1 MNDVFF
7 KCDATGCQVQYRNAD
22 QRFKFYDIDN
32 NQSSYCLAH
41 ATNFGIPLGEES
53 TFKDYPQIVIDV
65 EDGERLFRLT
75 DIQIISSL
83 TPQPYEPAKESDD
96 LPQETI
102 TSLEESENSGLDV
115 PDLMPGGL
123 NVLVLC
129 ESGQVTSVMLA
140 HRLSDLYPGNT
151 YHTASIHSN
160 FAAENYDLLVT
171 LPYLLDRYSAKI
183 QGDKKIIAVSNRIF
197 LSQDKSH
204 LFAIMDRTINLLGHK
219 NDLDKEDLAYLESSL
234 EIFDLFDM
242 KRRREPDPLS
252 EKFLLLPHGTDPDAE
267 VKKRQERLEKEWKPK
282 SNIRP
287 KKT

>member
-129 ESGQVTSVMLA
+129 ESGLVSSVMLA
-140 HRLSDLYPGNT
+140 RRLLDLYPDNT
-151 YHTASIHSN
+151 YNTSSIHSAFN
-160 FAAENYDLLVT
+160 SEDYDLLIT
-171 LPYLLDRYSAKI
+171 MPYLLNAYSQKI
-183 QGDKKIIAVSNRIF
+183 QGSTKIVSIGNRIF
-197 LSQDKSH
+197 LGNNFH
-204 LFAIMDRTINLLGHK
+204 GLFVKIDRIINLVV
-219 NDLDKEDLAYLESSL
+219 NTDYLDKKNKSYIESCL
-234 EIFDLFDM
+234 NIFDLFDM

-252 EKFLLLPHGTDPDAE
+252 EKLLLLPHGTDPDAE